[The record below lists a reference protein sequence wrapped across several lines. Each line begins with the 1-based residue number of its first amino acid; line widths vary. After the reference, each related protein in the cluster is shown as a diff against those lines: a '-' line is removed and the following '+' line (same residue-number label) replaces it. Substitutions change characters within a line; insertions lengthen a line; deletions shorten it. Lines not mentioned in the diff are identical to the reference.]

1 MEKQV
6 LVPASTGSET
16 NSDLPAALSE
26 GSRHCI
32 APMSD
37 DRLQVRGQE
46 RRTCSDERRFKRR

>member
-16 NSDLPAALSE
+16 NSDLSAAIRE
-26 GSRHCI
+26 GSSHRI

-37 DRLQVRGQE
+37 DRVQVRGQE
-46 RRTCSDERRFKRR
+46 RRTRSDERRFKRR